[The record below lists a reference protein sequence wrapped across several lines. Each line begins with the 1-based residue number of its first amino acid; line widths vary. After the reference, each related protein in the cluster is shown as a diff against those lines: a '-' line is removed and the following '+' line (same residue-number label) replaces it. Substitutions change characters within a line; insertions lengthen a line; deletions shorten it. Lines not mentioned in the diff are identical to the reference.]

1 MPEFRHAKEVLTI
14 GSLLAQLG
22 ARTYS
27 PVEDVL
33 SAHFF
38 QLCQNPWRKYQ
49 ENNLESVPTEP
60 RTQMSAMWIFKKD
73 GNYAQVGKPGW
84 RWGWGYIY
92 RLGFSSS
99 RPFSLQ
105 TSARPWHKGL
115 TARWYP
121 WTWGSSPESDPNI
134 DLMALWSLTTAT
146 FLPIC
151 AGKVRWIVCNIELQT
166 NLREVSQSRK
176 RASTRALSC
185 TRQPDWVKCC
195 NSKHLLLYTSSYW
208 FTHCVNKRGLLNVT
222 FSILK
227 LSSDWLAEIPGHA
240 QLGPRV

>member
-14 GSLLAQLG
+14 GSLLAQFG

-27 PVEDVL
+27 PAEDVL

-49 ENNLESVPTEP
+49 ESNHESVPTEP
-60 RTQMSAMWIFKKD
+60 RTRMSEMWIIKKD
-73 GNYAQVGKPGW
+73 DNYALVDKPGW

-105 TSARPWHKGL
+105 TSTKPWHKGL

-166 NLREVSQSRK
+166 KLREGWWRGPLLV
-176 RASTRALSC
+176 LGPY
-185 TRQPDWVKCC
+185 PDWQCLLALT
-195 NSKHLLLYTSSYW
+195 HLWHYVEQALTQGKSR
-208 FTHCVNKRGLLNVT
+208 C
-222 FSILK
+222 
-227 LSSDWLAEIPGHA
+227 EIGMLIQKP
-240 QLGPRV
+240 

>member
-14 GSLLAQLG
+14 GSLLAQFG
-22 ARTYS
+22 AGTYS
-27 PVEDVL
+27 PAEDVL

-49 ENNLESVPTEP
+49 ESNLESVPTEP
-60 RTQMSAMWIFKKD
+60 RTRMSVMWIIKKD
-73 GNYAQVGKPGW
+73 DNYALVDKPGW

-105 TSARPWHKGL
+105 TSTKPWHKGL

-121 WTWGSSPESDPNI
+121 WTWGSSPERDPNI

-166 NLREVSQSRK
+166 NLRKVCSYTVTVSWLKVPNR
-176 RASTRALSC
+176 T
-185 TRQPDWVKCC
+185 
-195 NSKHLLLYTSSYW
+195 
-208 FTHCVNKRGLLNVT
+208 FTFKTLC
-222 FSILK
+222 
-227 LSSDWLAEIPGHA
+227 
-240 QLGPRV
+240 